1 MIHDIV
7 NSWRL
12 EDRWRDREDHQRK
25 KEKREGTVGRNGD
38 WRSKN
43 LRGGHCYYQNHKGV
57 VCRASLVSQLTL
69 KCDCSPFKQSTHI
82 GVLYRLGITVSSRP
96 YHRLNCIVLTLCSFA
111 VVPVFFRCPARTRW
125 AQFVEIL
132 LKLFVV
138 VVFKSPAAINCWW
151 MLNNLIK
158 IDMLSAAR
166 EAHWK
171 KCERGFYNAAAEG
184 RVFHVMDRPQAN
196 KLFIY
201 FVPFL
206 NHHNSCCLFHA
217 YNTQLVSKS
226 GKLCRSSNSQFID

>member
-1 MIHDIV
+1 M
-7 NSWRL
+7 
-12 EDRWRDREDHQRK
+12 
-25 KEKREGTVGRNGD
+25 
-38 WRSKN
+38 
-43 LRGGHCYYQNHKGV
+43 
-57 VCRASLVSQLTL
+57 SQLTL

-96 YHRLNCIVLTLCSFA
+96 YHRLNCIVLTLCSFV
-111 VVPVFFRCPARTRW
+111 VVPVFFDVLQGRVELSLLRCCW
-125 AQFVEIL
+125 SCML
-132 LKLFVV
+132 
-138 VVFKSPAAINCWW
+138 VFKSPAAINCWW

-206 NHHNSCCLFHA
+206 NHHNSRCLFHA

-226 GKLCRSSNSQFID
+226 GKLRRSSNSQFID